1 MKMVYCTC
9 NVSILEDLLHVLEEQ
24 NISDYQIYDKVRAK
38 NRKGSPR
45 LDNAVWP
52 GHNATVMMQIQD
64 KEKVSSLAEAI
75 KAMNNN
81 AINDN
86 ELVTFCSWALDEY
99 FFE

>member
-9 NVSILEDLLHVLEEQ
+9 NVSILEDLLNVLEEQ

-52 GHNATVMMQIQD
+52 GHNSSVMMQIRD
-64 KEKVSSLAEAI
+64 EEKVKALAQAV
-75 KAMNNN
+75 KTMNDN

-86 ELVTFCSWALDEY
+86 ELVIFCSWTIDDF

>member
-9 NVSILEDLLHVLEEQ
+9 NVSILEDLLNVLEEQ

-38 NRKGSPR
+38 NRKGAPR

-52 GHNATVMMQIQD
+52 GHNSSVMMQIRD
-64 KEKVSSLAEAI
+64 EEKVKALAEAV
-75 KAMNNN
+75 KDMNEN
-81 AINDN
+81 AINEN
-86 ELVTFCSWALDEY
+86 ELIVFCSWTLDDY